1 MNSGT
6 LVKQHIDRQMR
17 ESREKQERKE
27 IELERM
33 NKQMRE
39 RRLSVVY
46 FDQLLGA
53 MRTQKLVELLFS
65 AVLNLTVSESSLSVG
80 TVIPIFFVSCG

>member
-46 FDQLLGA
+46 FDQLLGIV
-53 MRTQKLVELLFS
+53 RT
-65 AVLNLTVSESSLSVG
+65 
-80 TVIPIFFVSCG
+80 